1 MYIYTGSVES
11 SNKTLKTRTGDNMSK
26 DVRKKII
33 EAATEVFSTYGYE
46 KTTIEDIARMAD
58 KAKTSVY
65 YYFEGKTEIF
75 AAALGNEISAMS
87 EALGGYLRADPKD
100 IVRNFREYL
109 KKRMD
114 LVLESKLYRK
124 FLPEMLKRDN
134 KSELCGIFIKA
145 REEFDR
151 DERQFF
157 SSICF
162 YAQASGALDSK
173 VKPEIFAEMLGMVLK
188 GVEMQILLSDDRS
201 ASLATYEEMV
211 NFITNTDN
219 YNL

>member
-1 MYIYTGSVES
+1 M
-11 SNKTLKTRTGDNMSK
+11 NK

-33 EAATEVFSTYGYE
+33 EAATEAFSVYGYE

-65 YYFEGKTEIF
+65 YYFGGKTDIF
-75 AAALGNEISAMS
+75 AAALDNEITAMN
-87 EALGGYLRADPKD
+87 EALGEYLRADPKD

-124 FLPEMLKRDN
+124 FMPEMLKRDY
-134 KSELCGIFIKA
+134 KSELSGIFIKA

-151 DERQFF
+151 NERQFF

-162 YAQASGALDSK
+162 YAQASGALDNK
-173 VKPEIFAEMLGMVLK
+173 VKPEIFAEILSMVLK

-201 ASLATYEEMV
+201 ASMATYEEMV

-219 YNL
+219 YSL